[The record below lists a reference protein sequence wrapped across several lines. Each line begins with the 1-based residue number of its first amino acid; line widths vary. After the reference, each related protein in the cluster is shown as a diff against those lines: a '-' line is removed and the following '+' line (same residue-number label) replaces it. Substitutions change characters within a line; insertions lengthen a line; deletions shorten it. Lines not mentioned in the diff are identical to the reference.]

1 MLKLAQLINLE
12 VQLIK
17 DSEADPVLVRHRD
30 RAIGQ
35 KLTGK
40 NVARPQLF
48 LQWLDHLENP
58 DALLPGKIYTDSLR
72 IVRYILFF
80 FRSCSGFIRWV
91 CSAPLRRLSACKCG

>member
-80 FRSCSGFIRWV
+80 SVLQRVYPLGLQCST
-91 CSAPLRRLSACKCG
+91 STALSL